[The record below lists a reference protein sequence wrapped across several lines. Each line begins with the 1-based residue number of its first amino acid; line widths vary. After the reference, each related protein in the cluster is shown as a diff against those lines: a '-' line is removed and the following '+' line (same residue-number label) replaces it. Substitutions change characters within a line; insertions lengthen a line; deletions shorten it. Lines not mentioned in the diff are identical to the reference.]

1 MTSLP
6 ARRLTIMPS
15 LGLRRYQVLLA
26 YLAAFL
32 SAWYYAL
39 SNREEIKALGFDQ
52 PLTLLALSWAP
63 LLAAV
68 VLALYLLTLL
78 VVGVASFRDAP
89 EAAAQLGKDIA
100 EAKDALR
107 RMGILE
113 T

>member
-1 MTSLP
+1 
-6 ARRLTIMPS
+6 MPS

-26 YLAAFL
+26 YLVAFL
-32 SAWYYAL
+32 SVWYYAL
-39 SNREEIKALGFDQ
+39 SKREEIKALGFDE
-52 PLTLLALSWAP
+52 PLTLLALEWAP
-63 LLAAV
+63 LLAVV

-89 EAAAQLGKDIA
+89 EAAVQLGKDIA